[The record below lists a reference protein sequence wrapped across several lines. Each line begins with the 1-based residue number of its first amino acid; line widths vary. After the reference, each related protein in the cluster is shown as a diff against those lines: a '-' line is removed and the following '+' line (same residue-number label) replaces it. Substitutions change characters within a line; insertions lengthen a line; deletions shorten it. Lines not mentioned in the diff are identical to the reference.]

1 MHLTFKHIHLQK
13 EKQRNKKE
21 INKRVYGSGGE
32 ALRVFFHFFY
42 HKKRQHWTKS
52 VWFMGLDNEIR
63 IISNKLF
70 LKKLYLLAEMAIY
83 FLSCNFPCTRVVESA
98 NWFL

>member
-1 MHLTFKHIHLQK
+1 
-13 EKQRNKKE
+13 
-21 INKRVYGSGGE
+21 
-32 ALRVFFHFFY
+32 
-42 HKKRQHWTKS
+42 
-52 VWFMGLDNEIR
+52 MGLDNEIR